1 MTTIIRKTTLPSS
14 ISAGRATTNK
24 VTTAAVTK
32 RTTASGTPSGMNVA
46 ASASKLDGGN
56 AYSTTGKRTSPTTT
70 SSSDLANNIFIKSST
85 MPTKPSTDMGLE
97 VVKNAV
103 AEAKKKDIVDS
114 NLKDVAMVKT
124 LTEAVM
130 KTGTMSD
137 AQTLIAIDSQI
148 KDTAAEK
155 AADDTAQTIIQAT
168 LKQQNQT
175 KDDVHAETQPE
186 KTKSDATTDN
196 REEINKA
203 DFPKD
208 ENEQPI
214 DSPVVE
220 KQTANTSENSN
231 KRLITMVCILLVGI
245 AIMWYIHK
253 Q

>member
-1 MTTIIRKTTLPSS
+1 MATIIRKTTLPSS

-32 RTTASGTPSGMNVA
+32 RTMASETPSGMNVA
-46 ASASKLDGGN
+46 ASAGKIDGGN
-56 AYSTTGKRTSPTTT
+56 AYSTTGKRTSPTT

-85 MPTKPSTDMGLE
+85 MLTKPSTDTGLE

-114 NLKDVAMVKT
+114 NLKDVATVKT

-130 KTGTMSD
+130 KTGTVSD

-148 KDTAAEK
+148 KDTVAEK
-155 AADDTAQTIIQAT
+155 TADDTAQTIIQAT

-175 KDDVHAETQPE
+175 KDDVLAETQPE

-220 KQTANTSENSN
+220 KQTAHTSENSN

-245 AIMWYIHK
+245 AMMWYIHK
-253 Q
+253 H